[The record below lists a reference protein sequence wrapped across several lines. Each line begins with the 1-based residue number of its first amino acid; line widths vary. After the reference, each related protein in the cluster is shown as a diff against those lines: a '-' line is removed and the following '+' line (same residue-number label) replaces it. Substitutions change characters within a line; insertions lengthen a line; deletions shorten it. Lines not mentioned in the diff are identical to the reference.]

1 MQESHVYE
9 VCQAPFRGGLQSCS
23 SVVRCMK
30 NESQSGR
37 GREPPFSRR
46 IQNKR
51 QKDTEEKKERNKI
64 YWNLCN
70 LSLRLFEIPQESK
83 AIKVSSLR
91 KFHFCIGRPMLLHA
105 HLVV

>member
-1 MQESHVYE
+1 MHKRTRTKKIKMDKGIE
-9 VCQAPFRGGLQSCS
+9 L
-23 SVVRCMK
+23 
-30 NESQSGR
+30 N
-37 GREPPFSRR
+37 PPTK
-46 IQNKR
+46 QQK
-51 QKDTEEKKERNKI
+51 KDTEEKKERNEI
-64 YWNLCN
+64 YRNLCN